1 MEEIKVSIITIAY
14 NCADTIAQTIESVL
28 SQNYSDIEYIII
40 DGNSTDGTQD
50 IIRKYEDKIS
60 YWVSEPDEGIYDA
73 MNKGLKHATGEII
86 GIINSDD
93 WYEQGAIRKVVDI
106 YQKKP
111 FDMLYGEINF
121 IDEAGEVQGQ
131 SVSSCFPPHPSMFV
145 ARRVYLKYGMFDTT
159 YKIASD
165 HEFKLR
171 LYAKGVAIIHIKDV
185 LANFRLT
192 GVSSVNVVETL
203 RETYEINKKYIGLGL
218 PGMLTKE
225 DVENNYKRAMLK
237 ELICSNPADVCQI
250 LRRKYEGFDQGVLI
264 FGAGV
269 WGERFYQ
276 LLQNDVSP
284 LLVTD
289 NNQNILGNAFGE
301 TTISSTEVCREFKGV
316 IVVTAVK
323 AQDEI
328 SKQIRREFNQEAK
341 VITVD
346 MMCNELVESF

>member
-14 NCADTIAQTIESVL
+14 NRANTIAQTIESVL
-28 SQNYSDIEYIII
+28 SQNYLDIEYIII

-50 IIRKYEDKIS
+50 VIRKYEEKIS

-111 FDMLYGEINF
+111 FDMLYGEINY

-131 SVSSCFPPHPSMFV
+131 SVSPWFPPHPSMFV

-159 YKIASD
+159 YMIASD

-171 LYAKGVAIIHIKDV
+171 LYAEGVSIVHVEDV

-192 GVSSVNVVETL
+192 GVSSVRTTETL
-203 RETYEINKKYIGLGL
+203 RETYEINKKYIGLCL

-237 ELICSNPADVCQI
+237 ELIRNNPADACQN

-276 LLQNDVSP
+276 LFQNDVSP

-289 NNQNILGNAFGE
+289 NNENIWGNAFGE
-301 TTISSTEVCREFKGV
+301 TTISSTVVCRRFAGI
-316 IVVTAVK
+316 IVVSVIK

-328 SKQIRREFNQEAK
+328 ARQIRWEFNPEAK

-346 MMCNELVESF
+346 MICSALVENI